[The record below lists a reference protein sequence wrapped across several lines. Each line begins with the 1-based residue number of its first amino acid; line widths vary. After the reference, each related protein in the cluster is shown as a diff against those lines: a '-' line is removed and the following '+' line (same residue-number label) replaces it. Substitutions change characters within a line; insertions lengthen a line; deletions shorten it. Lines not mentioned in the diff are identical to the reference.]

1 MDKTFLTKEE
11 LDELKSI
18 QDQNKF
24 LANAFG
30 ELEINSQILKSQK
43 EILVNN
49 LNELRNK
56 QQVLSESLQKKYGK
70 GTISIESGE
79 FTPSEK

>member
-11 LDELKSI
+11 LDELKLM

-56 QQVLSESLQKKYGK
+56 QQVLSESLQKKYGE